1 MSLIVAPEAVAVV
14 TPPIVVRPTAPRPDT
29 RPVEASD
36 KANAGTSQQKQDT
49 ASRDPSTKPEP
60 SARPPGTD
68 PSLPPQT
75 IFDASLIS
83 EDFKPSLHTG
93 PPAPEIETGT
103 GSGIERGGD
112 SPASVG
118 DDTAGSSDSGTRA
131 AFDPAQDGNH
141 PIEVKSIASYARA
154 GGGSALNVP
163 GNANPDWLTA
173 IEKIA

>member
-29 RPVEASD
+29 RPVESSD

-49 ASRDPSTKPEP
+49 ASRDPAAKPEP

-68 PSLPPQT
+68 PSLPPQS

-83 EDFKPSLHTG
+83 EDFKPTLRTEA
-93 PPAPEIETGT
+93 PAPESGT
-103 GSGIERGGD
+103 ERGGD
-112 SPASVG
+112 SPANGG
-118 DDTAGSSDSGTRA
+118 DEAAGSPDSGTRA
-131 AFDPAQDGNH
+131 AYDPAQDGNH
-141 PIEVKSIASYARA
+141 PVEAKSIASYARA

-163 GNANPDWLTA
+163 RNANPDWLTA